1 MKCKYIFNYLKN
13 IYSSNNNKIDI
24 TEKMIEFFEEYFI
37 NTEHNPEKDVTIRFF
52 LSLLKIYI
60 DANNKF
66 DKSLLKSWSN
76 EIKPY
81 VDQKYPVSKQG
92 LFNTNSDLHY
102 FIQIIN
108 DSAEKYKLINIEEEK
123 KNNST
128 NIIKNNKNGDT
139 QIKTPETET
148 DIKIIKNSKSCN
160 KTTESET
167 DIKNNNLKKELKN
180 KIQKSKIYE
189 EEDIKILRKKN
200 MTKISMFLEE
210 FIQQNT
216 IKRKR
221 TNSMINLR
229 PHSQTIASATTC
241 DDSTCLE
248 DTNININ
255 QLIESNNDII
265 KKNSIKKFDEY
276 LKNSNIV
283 EKENTK
289 EINRTL
295 IRSKTQSLLG
305 GINPKYFDEEELVG
319 KNIKYIDQSNKLS
332 FILVDLLLKKIIFE
346 DFINK
351 NILIIYHF
359 CNQCFCFINKEI
371 FFRKLVNCYKYYEK
385 KNLGLDKLKNLIE
398 FMNILIIEMFEYYQK
413 IDYKNKYVSIIKSF
427 YYELINDLLTNYSEN
442 EKEKKIN
449 NEQKDDNNNGENTS
463 NDLGLVDLY
472 SYENID
478 NNTINKNINDCNL
491 IIDKKN
497 LIKMDLHT
505 ESQNIKIFFMK
516 DNKKEKE
523 TKKTSNKNKSNL
535 YNNFKEDKKQNMKT
549 INYNINIPNMRN
561 TISFNPNVLPTTKK
575 EDDECEEEDVLK
587 SKRDEAKQEKQK
599 EYQIFRTLRR
609 SERINLKYIS
619 KINTII
625 EDIKEENNED
635 DKDNEKNQKKKD
647 ITNVHNNS
655 HNNSDTSSDDSD
667 EENYE
672 ENIKEK
678 TKEEEK
684 EKLEEINNLLDKT
697 FSSKKLLTEKD
708 DILYQIKFIL
718 YLIDI
723 KNEDEIPSIL
733 DIRDAKESLPF
744 YNLLNN
750 LIKQKN
756 KKIFNLPQKRLT
768 KTNVITYKNSIF
780 SRFQDNKRVYLNKG
794 YFCIIDWKTE
804 EIGDKL
810 TEITKK
816 LLNRISPRELY
827 RGVFLKKDKDIT
839 SKNVVE
845 CINSFNKLT
854 SFIIE
859 DILSFDTPK
868 ERAKIYDKWL
878 QIADYLKNKKNYN
891 DCIAIYSA
899 LNNYIITGLKLT
911 LKELKT
917 KTKNMF
923 EQISNFCSCEG
934 NYRNIREDMNLC
946 QKKGETFVPYLGM
959 LLRDINFLEESSK
972 YLNEN
977 GCINIEKIEK
987 INKIMETY
995 FKYKTESKKLNNNNQ
1010 PIKELDFLEKLE
1022 DIPEIKL
1029 EEIANNIEP
1038 IFKYENQK
1046 GKRLTNI
1053 DKKYFKKEVNKR
1065 LSVAIPLNRN
1075 TISIRTQSSSYF
1087 TNKKE

>member
-1 MKCKYIFNYLKN
+1 MKCKYIFNYIKN

-24 TEKMIEFFEEYFI
+24 SEKIIEFFEEYFI
-37 NTEHNPEKDVTIRFF
+37 GTEHNSDKDIIIRFF
-52 LSLLKIYI
+52 LSLLNIYI
-60 DANNKF
+60 DANKKF

-102 FIQIIN
+102 LIKLIN
-108 DSAEKYKLINIEEEK
+108 DSAEKYKLIHIEEEK
-123 KNNST
+123 KNNLT
-128 NIIKNNKNGDT
+128 NITKNNKSGDT
-139 QIKTPETET
+139 QIKSPETEI
-148 DIKIIKNSKSCN
+148 DIKKIKNSKSGN
-160 KTTESET
+160 TEIKTPKAET
-167 DIKNNNLKKELKN
+167 DIKNN
-180 KIQKSKIYE
+180 IQKSKIYE

-210 FIQQNT
+210 FIEQNT

-221 TNSMINLR
+221 TNSMVNLR
-229 PHSQTIASATTC
+229 PHSQTITSATTC

-255 QLIESNNDII
+255 INQLIESNNEI
-265 KKNSIKKFDEY
+265 KKKASIKNFDNF
-276 LKNSNIV
+276 LKNNNLV
-283 EKENTK
+283 EKDNNNNN
-289 EINRTL
+289 EIKKTL
-295 IRSKTQSLLG
+295 VRSKTQSLLG

-319 KNIKYIDQSNKLS
+319 KNIKYIEQSNKLN
-332 FILVDLLLKKIIFE
+332 FILVDLLFKKIIFE
-346 DFINK
+346 DFVYN

-371 FFRKLVNCYKYYEK
+371 FFRKLVNCYKYYKK
-385 KNLGLDKLKNLIE
+385 KNLELNKLKNLIE

-413 IDYKNKYVSIIKSF
+413 IDYKEKYVSIIKNF

-449 NEQKDDNNNGENTS
+449 NEQKDDNNGESTTN
-463 NDLGLVDLY
+463 NFGFVELY
-472 SYENID
+472 LYENND
-478 NNTINKNINDCNL
+478 NNTINKNINDCDFV
-491 IIDKKN
+491 IDKNN

-516 DNKKEKE
+516 DNKKEKGI
-523 TKKTSNKNKSNL
+523 KNTSNKNKSNIFKS
-535 YNNFKEDKKQNMKT
+535 FKEDKKQNIKPN
-549 INYNINIPNMRN
+549 NYNINIPNMRN
-561 TISFNPNVLPTTKK
+561 TISFNPNALPTTKN
-575 EDDECEEEDVLK
+575 EEDECEDEDVLK
-587 SKRDEAKQEKQK
+587 SKRDEIKQEKQK
-599 EYQIFRTLRR
+599 TYQIFRTLRR
-609 SERINLKYIS
+609 SERINLKYVS
-619 KINTII
+619 KDNTIF

-635 DKDNEKNQKKKD
+635 DNDNEKNKKTD
-647 ITNVHNNS
+647 ITNNNS
-655 HNNSDTSSDDSD
+655 NDNSNTSSDDSNDAENCD
-667 EENYE
+667 ESM
-672 ENIKEK
+672 KEK
-678 TKEEEK
+678 TEDEEK
-684 EKLEEINNLLDKT
+684 EKLEVINNLLDKT

-708 DILYQIKFIL
+708 DILYKIKFIL

-723 KNEDEIPSIL
+723 KNEDEMPSIH

-750 LIKQKN
+750 LIRQKN
-756 KKIFNLPQKRLT
+756 KKIFYLRQKRLT
-768 KTNVITYKNSIF
+768 KSNVITYKNSIF
-780 SRFQDNKRVYLNKG
+780 SRLQDNKRDYLNRG
-794 YFCIIDWKTE
+794 YFYVTDWKTE

-816 LLNRISPRELY
+816 LLNRISPREIY

-868 ERAKIYDKWL
+868 ERAKIYDKWV
-878 QIADYLKNKKNYN
+878 QVADYLKNKKNYN

-899 LNNYIITGLKLT
+899 LNNYIITGLRLT

-923 EQISNFCSCEG
+923 EQISNFCTCEG
-934 NYRNIREDMNLC
+934 NYRKIREDMNLC
-946 QKKGETFVPYLGM
+946 EKKGETYVPYLGM

-972 YLNEN
+972 YLNEI

-987 INKIMETY
+987 INIIMEKY
-995 FKYKTESKKLNNNNQ
+995 FKYKTESKKLTIKTQ
-1010 PIKELDFLEKLE
+1010 TIKELNFLENLE
-1022 DIPEIKL
+1022 DIPEEKL

-1038 IFKYENQK
+1038 IFKYQNQK

-1053 DKKYFKKEVNKR
+1053 DKKFFKKEEKILNKR
-1065 LSVAIPLNRN
+1065 LSVALPFNRN
-1075 TISIRTQSSSYF
+1075 TIAMRAQSLPYI
-1087 TNKKE
+1087 TDKKK